1 VAVEPTVRQGAWTAA
16 LALGLLAGC
25 ASPQWI
31 FSRPGVS
38 PARLDQDLEHCQ
50 REAHRPYWFAFTR
63 AGRMDQEVLKRCME
77 RRGYTARREG

>member
-1 VAVEPTVRQGAWTAA
+1 MSAWARTVALT
-16 LALGLLAGC
+16 LGLLTGC

-38 PARLDQDLEHCQ
+38 PARLDKDLEQCR

-63 AGRMDQEVLKRCME
+63 AGRMDQEVLKQCME
-77 RRGYTARREG
+77 RRGYTARRDG